1 MDLVPA
7 GEIVVGPC
15 KTLFM
20 DEISTGLDSS
30 TTYQIVSCIRNMVR
44 MRSVRAQTLC
54 MPLYFIHL
62 YSSVLMS
69 SLLSCS

>member
-1 MDLVPA
+1 MPFVPA

-44 MRSVRAQTLC
+44 MRNVSPSNCVMLIQCCA
-54 MPLYFIHL
+54 
-62 YSSVLMS
+62 VLAADMQ
-69 SLLSCS
+69 